1 MQVSNTPEDLA
12 FKLVLQE
19 GGDGFESEPSLRFNQ
34 LKWYQL
40 LHYDYWLELKKRKFG
55 KRR

>member
-55 KRR
+55 KQR